1 MRALLSKNKP
11 GVVLI
16 VSSVAG
22 LRSNYAAALYCATKH
37 ALVGFSRSMGPADED
52 EGIKFSVSS
61 ETSLSPSAVAD
72 AMAELI
78 QEEKYSGG
86 TVMQISVG
94 VKEVVKFDEAS
105 QPASDSVD
113 LAVLEMAKEKSY
125 APIREILARERGNDG
140 GV

>member
-1 MRALLSKNKP
+1 MSQ
-11 GVVLI
+11 
-16 VSSVAG
+16 
-22 LRSNYAAALYCATKH
+22 
-37 ALVGFSRSMGPADED
+37 
-52 EGIKFSVSS
+52 FSVSS